1 MSRRSLGQAQSA
13 QGTDLLGL
21 LCCTTKLSLP
31 QLVSENA
38 DCF

>member
-1 MSRRSLGQAQSA
+1 MSRRSLGQVQSA
-13 QGTDLLGL
+13 QGTDLLGH